1 MLMNYSVGYLVIIS
15 VLYLLMLFSIAWLS
29 ENTKISSKLTKHP
42 IIYVLSLG
50 VYNSAWAFYGMIAL
64 VKHYGYGYLA
74 IGLGFTGAFL
84 LMPVLMYPILKLT
97 QTYQLSSL
105 ADLFSF
111 RFRSRWAGVLTCIFM
126 LIAMLPLIAL
136 QIRAVTESITL
147 LTHHTTSHWI
157 SLIFCSLLVIFA
169 VLFGSRQVSIREK
182 RTGLVMAIA
191 FESVVKLLVFLIIA
205 GYIVYSVFGGFTELN
220 AWLNDHKE
228 VLVTLKTPLQE
239 GPWRA
244 LLLCFFAATVVMPH
258 MFHLTFTENV
268 TPKALMI
275 ASWGAPLYLLII
287 AFCVP
292 IIFLGA
298 VMQGSTINPEFYI
311 LAIGVDDNNQW
322 LSLVAYIGGLAAASG
337 LIIVS
342 TIALSGMIL
351 NHLVLPFYTPTAK
364 INIYRQLKGLRRT
377 LIVIIILLGYLFYLV
392 VKKNYSNNELGITA
406 FSATLQFFP
415 GVLGVLYWKLA
426 NKKGF
431 ITGLLIGMSGW
442 LIIMLVPLVSDIN
455 KITLPFI
462 GNFPLSGPNDWHLT
476 SIVLL
481 SINALIFI
489 MISCLSKHS
498 KEEKYIANL
507 CAVNTTQH
515 LQLKDVS
522 LTSPQEFIQAL
533 EGSFGAKTARKEV
546 KRALDDLGF
555 SMTEHRSYALRQLR
569 EQIEVNL
576 SGLMGPHIAQQ
587 IVDKF
592 LPYQTE
598 QMIAQNED
606 IYFMENRLESY
617 ESRLTGLA
625 AELDALRRY
634 HRLTLQALPIGVCS
648 VSKNQDILLWNRAM
662 ERLTSLP
669 ADKIIG
675 ANLKYLESSWQE
687 ILIGFVESLENHIY
701 KQTIVING
709 QSRLYNLHKAA
720 IGESVLINSGGVVIL
735 VEDITEI
742 YLLEDQL
749 IHSER
754 LASIGRLAAGV
765 AHEIGNPVTGIACL
779 AQILQEEWADHRE
792 IKEMSGQII
801 EQTKRISKIVHSLMS
816 FAHTGEHAQSNAPV
830 GLYEITH
837 ETIHLLVLNK
847 EKKPV
852 NFQNLCNPNH
862 KVIGNSQRL
871 TQVLINL
878 LDNARDASPENGAI
892 IVISHDCGNEIEL
905 CIEDE
910 GEGINDEIKA
920 RIFEPF
926 FTTKEPGVGTGL
938 GLALVYSIIENSHGK
953 ITLKSPMNLQ
963 TKTGTCFSITLPKYI
978 ETNML

>member
-1 MLMNYSVGYLVIIS
+1 MLMSYSVSYLVVIS

-50 VYNSAWAFYGMIAL
+50 VYNSAWTFYGTIAL
-64 VKHYGYGYLA
+64 VMYYGYGYLA

-111 RFRSRWAGVLTCIFM
+111 RFRSRWAGALTCIFM
-126 LIAMLPLIAL
+126 LVAMMPLIAL
-136 QIRAVTESITL
+136 QIRAVTRSITI

-157 SLIFCSLLVIFA
+157 SLVFCSLLIIFA
-169 VLFGSRQVSIREK
+169 MLFGSRQVSIREK
-182 RTGLVMAIA
+182 RTGLVVAIA
-191 FESVVKLLVFLIIA
+191 FESVVKLLAFLIISS
-205 GYIVYSVFGGFTELN
+205 YIVYTLFGGFHGLN
-220 AWLNDHKE
+220 SWLANNKE
-228 VLVTLKTPLQE
+228 VLTALQTPLQE

-275 ASWGAPLYLLII
+275 ASWGAPLYLLAV

-292 IIFLGA
+292 IIFWGGIAQNL
-298 VMQGSTINPEFYI
+298 TIDPEFYI
-311 LAIGVDDNNQW
+311 LGIGIHDNNQW
-322 LSLVAYIGGLAAASG
+322 LALVAYIGGLAAASG

-351 NHLVLPFYTPTAK
+351 NHLLLPFYTSSIT
-364 INIYRQLKGLRRT
+364 INIYSRLKGLRRT
-377 LIVIIILLGYLFYLV
+377 LIVIIILLGYLFYLIV
-392 VKKNYSNNELGITA
+392 REDYSNNELGIIA
-406 FSATLQFFP
+406 FTATLQFFP
-415 GVLGVLYWKLA
+415 GVLGMLYWRAA
-426 NKKGF
+426 NGKGF
-431 ITGLLIGMSGW
+431 IIGLLMGMICWFISM
-442 LIIMLVPLVSDIN
+442 LIPLISNIS
-455 KITLPFI
+455 KITLPFVGTI
-462 GNFPLSGPNDWHLT
+462 ELLDSNNWHIITIISTITNITLF
-476 SIVLL
+476 LL
-481 SINALIFI
+481 VSFF
-489 MISCLSKHS
+489 SKS
-498 KEEKYIANL
+498 SEEEKYVANL
-507 CAVNTTQH
+507 CTVNATQH
-515 LQLKDVS
+515 LQLKDVT

-533 EGSFGAKTARKEV
+533 EVSLGTKTARKEV
-546 KRALDDLGF
+546 ERALDDLGF
-555 SMTEHRSYALRQLR
+555 SMIEHRSYALRQLR
-569 EQIEVNL
+569 EQIEINL

-592 LPYQTE
+592 LPYQAE
-598 QMIAQNED
+598 QLIAQNED

-617 ESRLTGLA
+617 ETRLTGLA

-634 HRLTLQALPIGVCS
+634 HRLTLQTLPIGVCS
-648 VSKNQDILLWNRAM
+648 ISKNQDILLWNRAM
-662 ERLTSLP
+662 ERLTTLP

-675 ANLKYLESSWQE
+675 ANLKYLDGAWREL
-687 ILIGFVESLENHIY
+687 LISFVDSLENHLY
-701 KQTIVING
+701 KQSIVING
-709 QSRLYNLHKAA
+709 QSRLYNLHKAE

-742 YLLEDQL
+742 NLLEDRL

-779 AQILQEEWADHRE
+779 AQTLRDEWAE
-792 IKEMSGQII
+792 NTEVVEMSEQII
-801 EQTKRISKIVHSLMS
+801 EQTKRISRIVHSLMN
-816 FAHTGEHAQSNAPV
+816 FAHSGGQIQSNVPV
-830 GLYEITH
+830 CLYEITQ

-847 EKKPV
+847 EKKAV
-852 NFQNLCNPNH
+852 NFENLCNLND
-862 KVIGNSQRL
+862 KVAGNPQRL

-878 LDNARDASPENGAI
+878 LDNARDASPENGTI
-892 IVISHDCGNEIEL
+892 TIRSNETGNEIEL
-905 CIEDE
+905 CIEDQ
-910 GEGINDEIKA
+910 GEGIKDEIKA

-938 GLALVYSIIENSHGK
+938 GLALVYSIIEDLHGK
-953 ITLKSPMNLQ
+953 IIIKSPMDSY

-978 ETNML
+978 ETTSV